1 MFEFLVWKIQYVQNK
16 CAYASSVLAKAHLL
30 LVNIFLVMLVIL
42 VIF

>member
-30 LVNIFLVMLVIL
+30 LVNIF
-42 VIF
+42 